1 MNQILQLASPEQ
13 GCIDVPHPVENLIRS
28 EMHLIPGNY
37 SSIIKYCIK
46 SGMEKITPVWN
57 NSDWIITLAN
67 PKPIHL
73 YPRARD
79 YTVQASKSYVL
90 SLAGTTVSEKNN
102 EWRRNTQLG
111 QCQGNRETRHTP
123 AGLGG
128 GTPAGL
134 VKGLASPRKDTEREL
149 CCDREIIEQSW
160 GYLGRTTWRQGESWW
175 WGTRLNTEGRETP
188 LFPGSIAE
196 ALRLVT

>member
-79 YTVQASKSYVL
+79 YTVQASKRSIWGKEYNWNINF
-90 SLAGTTVSEKNN
+90 VSIYTIF
-102 EWRRNTQLG
+102 W
-111 QCQGNRETRHTP
+111 
-123 AGLGG
+123 
-128 GTPAGL
+128 
-134 VKGLASPRKDTEREL
+134 KD
-149 CCDREIIEQSW
+149 
-160 GYLGRTTWRQGESWW
+160 
-175 WGTRLNTEGRETP
+175 
-188 LFPGSIAE
+188 AH
-196 ALRLVT
+196 

>member
-79 YTVQASKSYVL
+79 YTVQASKRSLLLTLQLPFTRTRFNVWLIRRSFCYCDFTKCLWMPSLVL
-90 SLAGTTVSEKNN
+90 TVGKESEI
-102 EWRRNTQLG
+102 
-111 QCQGNRETRHTP
+111 P
-123 AGLGG
+123 
-128 GTPAGL
+128 
-134 VKGLASPRKDTEREL
+134 
-149 CCDREIIEQSW
+149 
-160 GYLGRTTWRQGESWW
+160 
-175 WGTRLNTEGRETP
+175 
-188 LFPGSIAE
+188 FPCMH
-196 ALRLVT
+196 LRVVAF